1 MTLLCP
7 PPRLSRHTAAIPHD
21 DESPESRNDDL
32 NFETSSDRIPPFVQG
47 APTMSLL
54 AFFNCQLVNDRE
66 KLLSCAQLRR
76 RGALGAVPDYR
87 GLTLA

>member
-1 MTLLCP
+1 
-7 PPRLSRHTAAIPHD
+7 
-21 DESPESRNDDL
+21 
-32 NFETSSDRIPPFVQG
+32 
-47 APTMSLL
+47 MSLL

-87 GLTLA
+87 SLTLA